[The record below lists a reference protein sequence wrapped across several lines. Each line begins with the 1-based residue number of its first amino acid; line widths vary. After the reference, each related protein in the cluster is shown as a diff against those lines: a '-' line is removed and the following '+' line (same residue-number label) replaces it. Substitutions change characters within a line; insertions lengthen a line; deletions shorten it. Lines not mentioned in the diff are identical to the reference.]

1 VKKRYYIDKIADF
14 VGQEVII
21 RGWLYNIRTSG
32 KLMFPQLRDGTGII
46 QAVVSQKE
54 VAEKVWED
62 FKKLTQESSLIV
74 TGTVA
79 KHPKKDE
86 YELQV
91 KDLEIIQIAE
101 PYPITPKDHGIEFLA
116 DHRHLW
122 VRSQRQTAIIKI
134 REEIIKACRD
144 YMYDNGFTLFDSP
157 IFTPNAAEGTTT
169 LFSSDYFDLGKAYLA
184 QTGQLYA
191 EAGAMALGKVYDF
204 GPTFRAEKSK
214 TRRHLTEFWMIEP
227 EMAFYDIY
235 DDMDLIE
242 DFIVYIVERVL
253 ANRKKELAILERD
266 ITKLEAVKKPFPRIT
281 YDKAVE
287 ILRNKEVPF
296 IKKFWNT
303 DQNPVTSDSTIIILS
318 DTPKHGPG
326 EVVYSTGINN
336 KGNSIKIGS
345 DESVQLFPWGEDFGS
360 VHEEAIVE
368 DFDRPV
374 MVYNWPSEAKAFYMK
389 RDPENPKVVRGVD
402 VLAPEGYG
410 EIVGGSERE
419 DNLELLESRIKEH
432 NLPMDAFQWYLDLRR
447 FGSVPHSGFGMGIER
462 VVCWLCKLDHVRESI
477 PFPRLMYRN
486 RP

>member
-1 VKKRYYIDKIADF
+1 MKTRYYIDKIADYA
-14 VGQEVII
+14 GEEVVI
-21 RGWLYNIRTSG
+21 RGWIYNIRTSG

-46 QAVVSQKE
+46 QGVVSQKE
-54 VAEKVWED
+54 VTEKVWED
-62 FKKLTQESSLIV
+62 FNKLTQESSVIV

-86 YELQV
+86 YELHV
-91 KDLEIIQIAE
+91 KDIEIIQIAE

-122 VRSQRQTAIIKI
+122 VRSQRQTAIIKV
-134 REEIIKACRD
+134 REEIVKACRD

-169 LFSSDYFDLGKAYLA
+169 LFSSEYFDLGKAYLA

-191 EAGAMALGKVYDF
+191 EAGAMAFGKVYDF

-227 EMAFYDIY
+227 EMAFYDLF

-242 DFIVYIVERVL
+242 DFIVFIVERVL

-281 YDKAVE
+281 YDEAVDIINKKNIPLIRKKEDGGEEE
-287 ILRNKEVPF
+287 IRPF
-296 IKKFWNT
+296 
-303 DQNPVTSDSTIIILS
+303 PR
-318 DTPKHGPG
+318 
-326 EVVYSTGINN
+326 
-336 KGNSIKIGS
+336 
-345 DESVQLFPWGEDFGS
+345 GEDFGAR
-360 VHEEAIVE
+360 HEEAVVE
-368 DFDRPV
+368 DYDRPV

-389 RDPENPKVVRGVD
+389 RDPDNPGIVRGVD

-419 DNLELLESRIKEH
+419 DNLELLTERIKEH
-432 NLPMDAFQWYLDLRR
+432 NLPLDAFEWYMDLRR
-447 FGSVPHSGFGMGIER
+447 YGSVPHSGFGMGIER

-486 RP
+486 KP

>member
-1 VKKRYYIDKIADF
+1 
-14 VGQEVII
+14 
-21 RGWLYNIRTSG
+21 
-32 KLMFPQLRDGTGII
+32 MFPQFRDGTGIV
-46 QAVVSQKE
+46 QGVVSQKDVSE
-54 VAEKVWED
+54 QVWED

-74 TGTVA
+74 NGTVA
-79 KHPKKDE
+79 KHPKRDE
-86 YELQV
+86 FELHV
-91 KDLEIIQIAE
+91 TDLKIIQIAE
-101 PYPITPKDHGIEFLA
+101 PYPITPKEHGVEFLS

-122 VRSQRQTAIIKI
+122 IRSPRQVAIIKI

-169 LFSSDYFDLGKAYLA
+169 LFASDYFDLGKAYLA

-235 DDMDLIE
+235 DNMDLIE
-242 DFIVYIVERVL
+242 DFIVYIIERVL
-253 ANRKKELAILERD
+253 HNRSNELNFIGRD
-266 ITKLEAVKKPFPRIT
+266 ISKLEAVKKPFPRIT
-281 YDKAVE
+281 YDEA
-287 ILRNKEVPF
+287 
-296 IKKFWNT
+296 
-303 DQNPVTSDSTIIILS
+303 
-318 DTPKHGPG
+318 
-326 EVVYSTGINN
+326 
-336 KGNSIKIGS
+336 IKIINDKNIPLIRKKTDGT
-345 DESVQLFPWGEDFGS
+345 EEHIRPFPWGEDFGAP
-360 VHEEAIVE
+360 HEEAVVE

-374 MVYNWPSEAKAFYMK
+374 MVYNWPAEAKAFYMK
-389 RDPENPKVVRGVD
+389 RDPVNPKVVRGVD

-419 DNLELLESRIKEH
+419 DNLDVLIQRIREH
-432 NLPMDAFQWYLDLRR
+432 NLPLDAFQWYLDLRR

-462 VVCWLCKLDHVRESI
+462 VVCWICKLDHVRESI

-486 RP
+486 TP

>member
-1 VKKRYYIDKIADF
+1 MKKRYYIDKIADF
-14 VGQEVII
+14 VGEEVTIE
-21 RGWLYNIRTSG
+21 GWLYNIRTSG
-32 KLMFPQLRDGTGII
+32 KLMFPQLRDGTGFI

-54 VAEKVWED
+54 VSETVWEG
-62 FKKLTQESSLIV
+62 FKSLTQESSIV
-74 TGTVA
+74 VSGIVS

-91 KDLEIIQIAE
+91 KDLKIIQIAE
-101 PYPITPKDHGIEFLA
+101 QYPITPKDHGIEFLA

-122 VRSQRQTAIIKI
+122 VRSMKQIAILKI
-134 REEIIKACRD
+134 REEVIKACRD
-144 YMYDNGFTLFDSP
+144 YMYDNGFVLFDSP

-169 LFSSDYFDLGKAYLA
+169 LFATEYFDLGKVYLA

-191 EAGAMALGKVYDF
+191 EAGAMAFGKVYDF

-214 TRRHLTEFWMIEP
+214 TRRHLAEFWMIEP

-242 DFIVYIVERVL
+242 DFIEYIVQRVVT
-253 ANRKKELAILERD
+253 NRQKELKILERD
-266 ITKLEAVKKPFPRIT
+266 ITKLEAIKKPFPRIT
-281 YDKAVE
+281 YDEAIE
-287 ILRNKEVPF
+287 ILNKKNVPL
-296 IKKFWNT
+296 IKKKEDGT
-303 DQNPVTSDSTIIILS
+303 EEHI
-318 DTPKHGPG
+318 TP
-326 EVVYSTGINN
+326 
-336 KGNSIKIGS
+336 
-345 DESVQLFPWGEDFGS
+345 FPWGEDFGAP
-360 VHEEAIVE
+360 HEEAVVG
-368 DFDRPV
+368 DGNKPV

-389 RDPENPKVVRGVD
+389 REPENPKVVRGVD

-419 DNLELLESRIKEH
+419 DDLGLLEKRIKEH

-462 VVCWLCKLDHVRESI
+462 FVCWMCGIEHIREAI

>member
-1 VKKRYYIDKIADF
+1 MKKRYYIDKIADY

-46 QAVVSQKE
+46 QGVVSQKE
-54 VAEKVWED
+54 VTEKVWED

-79 KHPKKDE
+79 KHPKKEE
-86 YELQV
+86 YELHV
-91 KDLEIIQIAE
+91 KDIEVIQVAE
-101 PYPITPKDHGIEFLA
+101 AYPITPKDHGIEFLA

-122 VRSQRQTAIIKI
+122 VRSQRQTAIIKV

-191 EAGAMALGKVYDF
+191 EAGAMAFGKVYDF

-242 DFIVYIVERVL
+242 DFIVYIVERVIK
-253 ANRKKELAILERD
+253 NRRKELDILERD

-281 YDKAVE
+281 YDEAVE
-287 ILRNKEVPF
+287 IINKKNVPL
-296 IKKFWNT
+296 IRKKA
-303 DQNPVTSDSTIIILS
+303 D
-318 DTPKHGPG
+318 GG
-326 EVVYSTGINN
+326 E
-336 KGNSIKIGS
+336 
-345 DESVQLFPWGEDFGS
+345 
-360 VHEEAIVE
+360 
-368 DFDRPV
+368 
-374 MVYNWPSEAKAFYMK
+374 
-389 RDPENPKVVRGVD
+389 
-402 VLAPEGYG
+402 
-410 EIVGGSERE
+410 
-419 DNLELLESRIKEH
+419 
-432 NLPMDAFQWYLDLRR
+432 
-447 FGSVPHSGFGMGIER
+447 
-462 VVCWLCKLDHVRESI
+462 
-477 PFPRLMYRN
+477 
-486 RP
+486 